1 MVSFVRIGAGGE
13 REPDKNSEEGRR
25 IRREYYLE
33 MKEKR
38 LFQEQIVN
46 TVMLQG
52 CRMVQNLEKVLLLFC
67 R

>member
-1 MVSFVRIGAGGE
+1 MRIGAGGE

-38 LFQEQIVN
+38 LFQEQIIN

-52 CRMVQNLEKVLLLFC
+52 C
-67 R
+67 

>member
-1 MVSFVRIGAGGE
+1 MRIGAGGE

-52 CRMVQNLEKVLLLFC
+52 CRMVKTWKKSFC
-67 R
+67 FFAGDS